1 MAAVIAK
8 SEGRKSPY
16 RIASAFI
23 VSVGLVI
30 GAGVSPA
37 FADDAPDTDPDA
49 HQVFQAPA
57 DEATVDALST
67 ALKNLAVKVENE
79 TQLSKKIDDLGAAAG
94 VEAGKVKDLE
104 GDSANFGGWKAID
117 GGKFAVA
124 KQSDAGVFPFTTVNE
139 TCDVNTKVCKLWR
152 QENSVDENFKHALF
166 LSQVRTDKTK
176 DKESFSG
183 TAYKPSNESGD
194 FAAGIKGYNGIQKT
208 FKAYSP
214 DLGSR
219 LKVSFTTGYTG
230 DIEGKKAH
238 YKVEVTYKEGG
249 VEKTVYTTSFD
260 PTKSVT
266 TDMHTVLAAQDG
278 TQKEIE
284 NVQGKSDEEIQ
295 TLLDKNKP
303 NGRPGTFTSKEIE
316 LPKGVTEYTV
326 KISSADNMHLGM
338 SYQSK
343 HEQYALPVVGKDFSI
358 SQDTKSVA
366 KSLLKKI
373 HAKLDA
379 SKAETTAK
387 KTDASVKKYTDELAK
402 VADLVKDEK
411 ELQENSVYTKALD
424 DVLAAKEAL
433 ASTETPAIA
442 AVTDLAEQKVE
453 EISANS
459 SLNDEEKAQAKKR
472 VNDEKEKAIKAIK
485 EAADNAGVTKA
496 KDAGIAAIAAVNPVG
511 KESAKAEVRAA
522 LEKKLAELDD
532 NKLLSEAERKAAKD
546 QAQAKADAAIGE
558 IDKQLSS
565 AASADEAK
573 KAQDAVNAAKDK
585 GIADVMSV
593 NPVGKESA
601 KAEVRAALE
610 KKLAEL
616 DDNKLLS
623 EAERKAAKDQAQAKA
638 DAAIGEIDKQLSSAA
653 SADEAKKAQDAVNAA
668 KDKGIADVMAVN
680 PVGKKV
686 AKEPKVAGGKK
697 LSNTGTAGIFALICA
712 MLGCCTAGA
721 AAVAYRRRHA
731 SK

>member
-23 VSVGLVI
+23 VSVGLAI

-37 FADDAPDTDPDA
+37 FADDAPDADSDA

-79 TQLSKKIDDLGAAAG
+79 TQLSKKIDTLGEAAG
-94 VEAGKVKDLE
+94 VAAGKVKDLE
-104 GDSANFGGWKAID
+104 GDSATFGGWKAID

-166 LSQVRTDKTK
+166 LSQVRTEKTK
-176 DKESFSG
+176 DKETFSG
-183 TAYKPSNESGD
+183 TAYKPSGESGD

-214 DLGSR
+214 DLGSH

-230 DIEGKKAH
+230 DINGKKAQ
-238 YKVEVTYKEGG
+238 YKVEVAYKEGG

-260 PTKSVT
+260 PRKSAT
-266 TDMHTVLAAQDG
+266 TDMHIVIAAQDG
-278 TQKEIE
+278 TQKEI
-284 NVQGKSDEEIQ
+284 NGVQGKSDEELQ
-295 TLLDKNKP
+295 KLLDGNKP

-411 ELQENSVYTKALD
+411 DLQENSVYTKALD

-442 AVTDLAEQKVE
+442 AVTDLADQKVE
-453 EISANS
+453 EINANS
-459 SLNDEEKAQAKKR
+459 SLNDEEKDQAKKR

-546 QAQAKADAAIGE
+546 DAQAKADAAVGE
-558 IDKQLSS
+558 IDKQPSS
-565 AASADEAK
+565 A
-573 KAQDAVNAAKDK
+573 
-585 GIADVMSV
+585 G
-593 NPVGKESA
+593 
-601 KAEVRAALE
+601 
-610 KKLAEL
+610 
-616 DDNKLLS
+616 
-623 EAERKAAKDQAQAKA
+623 
-638 DAAIGEIDKQLSSAA
+638 

-686 AKEPKVAGGKK
+686 AKEPKVAGEKK

-712 MLGCCTAGA
+712 TLGCCTAGT
-721 AAVAYRRRHA
+721 AAVVYRRRHA